1 MEKVLNIIRRNCPAI
16 VVDVNSSFAEIG
28 VDSLSFIKIIVDLE
42 QEFGFEFED
51 EMLSFLAFPTVKAMI
66 NYVTD
71 KTQKE

>member
-42 QEFGFEFED
+42 QEIWVLNLRMKCYLF
-51 EMLSFLAFPTVKAMI
+51 
-66 NYVTD
+66 
-71 KTQKE
+71 

>member
-42 QEFGFEFED
+42 QEFVLNLRR
-51 EMLSFLAFPTVKAMI
+51 MLSFLAFPTVKAMI
-66 NYVTD
+66 NYVTN